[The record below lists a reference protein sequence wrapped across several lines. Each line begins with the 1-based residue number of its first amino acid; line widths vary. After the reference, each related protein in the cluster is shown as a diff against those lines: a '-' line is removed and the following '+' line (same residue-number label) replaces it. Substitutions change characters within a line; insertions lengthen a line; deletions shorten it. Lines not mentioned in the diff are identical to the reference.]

1 MPLPDSVAREAM
13 VRYKLKE
20 VNSELSEED
29 WTKLSKMTEGY
40 SCADLNAVVK
50 EAAMVPLRELT
61 SEQLMNI
68 KDTKEIRAISLADF
82 EQALKAFQPSVSKA
96 TLQEFAQW

>member
-29 WTKLSKMTEGY
+29 WTKLQKMTEGY

-82 EQALKAFQPSVSKA
+82 EQALKAFQPSVSVA
-96 TLQEFAQW
+96 TLQEF